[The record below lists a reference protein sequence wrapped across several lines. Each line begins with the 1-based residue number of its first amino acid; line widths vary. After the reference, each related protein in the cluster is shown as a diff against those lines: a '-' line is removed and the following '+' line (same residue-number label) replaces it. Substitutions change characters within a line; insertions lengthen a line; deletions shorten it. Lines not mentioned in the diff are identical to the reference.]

1 MTEEKI
7 KDIISTMIEFKLLD
21 PIRAMVDED
30 YLINSVTDYIK
41 AANIVR
47 EMLHMEPLI

>member
-41 AANIVR
+41 AANIAR
-47 EMLHMEPLI
+47 EVLHMPPLV